1 MPDGQLSPLKKVDL
15 GDAPQITNVNAPA
28 PSAIPEQPVVPPLQ
42 LGNNPSMAPMM
53 AKPPAP
59 AYSNEVIANS
69 LNGSGAEQNNEDASK
84 GIKIIQNVLTD
95 PTPKNKLEAASH
107 IEQKNKLDK
116 EGHINTQTQWGGV
129 IASLL
134 NHDAMGA
141 WKYYNG
147 GPVRQEE
154 AYSPIYG
161 HAIKEFNANGWTGK
175 MYKKNADD
183 TLTQIDPNLIEKIK
197 DQGGYFQSKSDTAA
211 LQDARY
217 QGASEL
223 VKKAMTGL
231 PSVLMDQTELATKMA
246 GSMAEIVSGANK
258 IKQLVVKPG
267 NEFLNSIAQLPA
279 DVRSKLLSATNL
291 YVGFNKGASAGQGAG
306 ANNSATGQQTNANSV
321 GGSVGGAFGGG
332 GAVPAVPPSAGNPTG
347 APAIPS
353 GKGIGVDI
361 NGNLSSSASN
371 SNTSSAN
378 TTANAARTQSESQQT
393 QQSLQD
399 TINGFLGGKA
409 INADQFYDLQTYL
422 NLTNKIDQ
430 THDFLK
436 ANNLMAPGST
446 MLSTP
451 DPRLSGTQ
459 NAYILANE
467 ASKNASLASAYA
479 NYKAHLANITN
490 GMLPEPS
497 VIAAGFLDSKT
508 FEAINNHY
516 SENINNLKNGV
527 KEQKKHK
534 VGDIG
539 FDPMSNKPIIL
550 NNQGKWVYY
559 NE

>member
-1 MPDGQLSPLKKVDL
+1 
-15 GDAPQITNVNAPA
+15 
-28 PSAIPEQPVVPPLQ
+28 
-42 LGNNPSMAPMM
+42 
-53 AKPPAP
+53 
-59 AYSNEVIANS
+59 
-69 LNGSGAEQNNEDASK
+69 
-84 GIKIIQNVLTD
+84 
-95 PTPKNKLEAASH
+95 
-107 IEQKNKLDK
+107 
-116 EGHINTQTQWGGV
+116 
-129 IASLL
+129 
-134 NHDAMGA
+134 
-141 WKYYNG
+141 
-147 GPVRQEE
+147 
-154 AYSPIYG
+154 
-161 HAIKEFNANGWTGK
+161 
-175 MYKKNADD
+175 
-183 TLTQIDPNLIEKIK
+183 
-197 DQGGYFQSKSDTAA
+197 
-211 LQDARY
+211 
-217 QGASEL
+217 
-223 VKKAMTGL
+223 
-231 PSVLMDQTELATKMA
+231 MDQTELATKMA
-246 GSMAEIVSGANK
+246 GSMSEIVSGANK
-258 IKQLVVKPG
+258 LKQLVVKPG
-267 NEFLNSIAQLPA
+267 NDFLNSIAQLPSDA
-279 DVRSKLLSATNL
+279 RQKLLSATNL
-291 YVGFNKGASAGQGAG
+291 YVGFNKGASAGQAAG
-306 ANNSATGQQTNANSV
+306 ANNSATGQQTNANSL
-321 GGSVGGAFGGG
+321 GGSVGGSFGGG
-332 GAVPAVPPSAGNPTG
+332 GAVPAVPPSAGNPAG
-347 APAIPS
+347 SPAIPG

-371 SNTSSAN
+371 ANTSSAN

-393 QQSLQD
+393 QQALQD

-422 NLTNKIDQ
+422 NLTSKIDQ
-430 THDFLK
+430 THDYLK

-446 MLSTP
+446 MLSSP

-497 VIAAGFLDSKT
+497 EIAAGFLDSKT

>member
-15 GDAPQITNVNAPA
+15 GEAPQVTNVNAPA

-42 LGNNPSMAPMM
+42 LGNNPSMTPMM
-53 AKPPAP
+53 AKSPPP

-69 LNGSGAEQNNEDASK
+69 LTGSGAEQNNEDASK
-84 GIKIIQNVLTD
+84 GIKIIQNVLTN
-95 PTPKNKLEAASH
+95 PNPKNKLEAASH
-107 IEQKNKLDK
+107 IEEKNKLDK
-116 EGHINTQTQWGGV
+116 DGHINTQTQWGGV

-147 GPVRQEE
+147 GPTRLED

-161 HAIKEFNANGWTGK
+161 HAYKEFNANGTTGK
-175 MYKKNADD
+175 LYNRDG
-183 TLTQIDPNLIEKIK
+183 TPVDPTILAKIEKS
-197 DQGGYFQSKSDTAA
+197 GGYFQSKSDTSA
-211 LQDARY
+211 LQDAKY

-246 GSMAEIVSGANK
+246 GSMSEIVSGANK
-258 IKQLVVKPG
+258 LKQLVVKPG
-267 NEFLNSIAQLPA
+267 NDFLNSIAQLPSDA
-279 DVRSKLLSATNL
+279 RQKLLSATNL
-291 YVGFNKGASAGQGAG
+291 YVGFNKGASAGQAAG
-306 ANNSATGQQTNANSV
+306 ANNSATGQLTNANSL
-321 GGSVGGAFGGG
+321 GGSVGGSFGGG
-332 GAVPAVPPSAGNPTG
+332 GAVPAVPPSAGNPAG
-347 APAIPS
+347 SPAIP
-353 GKGIGVDI
+353 GVKGIGVDI

-371 SNTSSAN
+371 ANTSSAN

-393 QQSLQD
+393 QQALQD

-422 NLTNKIDQ
+422 NLTSKIDQ
-430 THDFLK
+430 THDYLK

-446 MLSTP
+446 MLSSP

-497 VIAAGFLDSKT
+497 EIAAGFLDSKT

>member
-15 GDAPQITNVNAPA
+15 GEAPQVTNVNAPA
-28 PSAIPEQPVVPPLQ
+28 PSAIPEQPVIPPLQ
-42 LGNNPSMAPMM
+42 LGSNPPMTPLM

-69 LNGSGAEQNNEDASK
+69 LTGSGAEQNNEDASK
-84 GIKIIQNVLTD
+84 GIKIIQNVLTN
-95 PTPKNKLEAASH
+95 PNPKNKLEAASH
-107 IEQKNKLDK
+107 IEEKNKLDK
-116 EGHINTQTQWGGV
+116 DGHINTQTQWGGV

-147 GPVRQEE
+147 GPTRVED

-161 HAIKEFNANGWTGK
+161 HAYKEFNANGTTGK
-175 MYKKNADD
+175 LYNRDG
-183 TLTQIDPNLIEKIK
+183 TPVDPTILAKIEKS
-197 DQGGYFQSKSDTAA
+197 GGYFQSKSDQSA
-211 LQDARY
+211 LNDAKY

-246 GSMAEIVSGANK
+246 GSMSEIVSGANK
-258 IKQLVVKPG
+258 LKQLVVKPG
-267 NEFLNSIAQLPA
+267 NDFLNSIAQLPS
-279 DVRSKLLSATNL
+279 DTRQKLLSATNL
-291 YVGFNKGASAGQGAG
+291 YVGFNKGASAGQAAG
-306 ANNSATGQQTNANSV
+306 ANNSATGQQTNANSL
-321 GGSVGGAFGGG
+321 GGSVGGSFGGG
-332 GAVPAVPPSAGNPTG
+332 GAVPAVPPSAGNPAG
-347 APAIPS
+347 SPAIPG

-371 SNTSSAN
+371 ANTSSAN

-393 QQSLQD
+393 QQALQD

-422 NLTNKIDQ
+422 NLTSKIDQ
-430 THDFLK
+430 THDYLK

-446 MLSTP
+446 MLSSP

-497 VIAAGFLDSKT
+497 EIAAGFLDSKT

>member
-15 GDAPQITNVNAPA
+15 GEAPQVTNVNAPA

-42 LGNNPSMAPMM
+42 LGNNPSMTPMM
-53 AKPPAP
+53 AKSPPP

-69 LNGSGAEQNNEDASK
+69 LTGSGAEQNNEDASK
-84 GIKIIQNVLTD
+84 GIKIIQNVLTN

-107 IEQKNKLDK
+107 IEEKNKLDK
-116 EGHINTQTQWGGV
+116 DGHINTQTQWGGV

-147 GPVRQEE
+147 GPTRVED

-161 HAIKEFNANGWTGK
+161 HAYKEFNANGTTGK
-175 MYKKNADD
+175 LYNRDG
-183 TLTQIDPNLIEKIK
+183 TPVDPAILAKIEKS
-197 DQGGYFQSKSDTAA
+197 GGYFQSKSDQSA
-211 LQDARY
+211 LNDAKY

-246 GSMAEIVSGANK
+246 GSMSEIVSGANK
-258 IKQLVVKPG
+258 LKQLVVKPG
-267 NEFLNSIAQLPA
+267 NDFLNSIAQLPSEA
-279 DVRSKLLSATNL
+279 RQKLLSATNL
-291 YVGFNKGASAGQGAG
+291 YVGFNKGASAGQAAG
-306 ANNSATGQQTNANSV
+306 ANNSATGQQTNANSL
-321 GGSVGGAFGGG
+321 GGSVGGSFGGG
-332 GAVPAVPPSAGNPTG
+332 GTVPAVPPSAGNPAG
-347 APAIPS
+347 SPAIP
-353 GKGIGVDI
+353 GVKGIGVDI

-371 SNTSSAN
+371 ANTSSAN

-393 QQSLQD
+393 QQALQD

-409 INADQFYDLQTYL
+409 INAEQFYDLQTYL
-422 NLTNKIDQ
+422 NLTSKIDQ
-430 THDFLK
+430 THDYLK

-446 MLSTP
+446 MLSSP

-497 VIAAGFLDSKT
+497 EIAAGFLDSKT

>member
-15 GDAPQITNVNAPA
+15 GDAPQVTNVNAPA

-59 AYSNEVIANS
+59 VYSNEVIANS
-69 LNGSGAEQNNEDASK
+69 LSGSGAEQNNEDASK
-84 GIKIIQNVLTD
+84 GIKIIQNVLTN

-107 IEQKNKLDK
+107 IEEKNKLDK
-116 EGHINTQTQWGGV
+116 DGHINTQTQWGGV
-129 IASLL
+129 FASLL

-147 GPVRQEE
+147 GPTRLED

-161 HAIKEFNANGWTGK
+161 HAYKEFNSVGTTGK
-175 MYKKNADD
+175 LYNLDG
-183 TLTQIDPNLIEKIK
+183 TPIDPAIINKIEKN
-197 DQGGYFQSKSDTAA
+197 GGYFQSKSDTAA

-267 NEFLNSIAQLPA
+267 NDFLNSIAQLPA
-279 DVRSKLLSATNL
+279 DDRKKLLSATNL

-347 APAIPS
+347 APAIPG

-393 QQSLQD
+393 QQALQD

-422 NLTNKIDQ
+422 NLTTKIDQ

-497 VIAAGFLDSKT
+497 EIAAGFLDSKT

-516 SENINNLKNGV
+516 SENINNIKNGV

>member
-15 GDAPQITNVNAPA
+15 GEAPQVTNVNAPA

-42 LGNNPSMAPMM
+42 LGNNPSMTPMM
-53 AKPPAP
+53 AKSPPP

-69 LNGSGAEQNNEDASK
+69 LTGSGAEQNNEDASK
-84 GIKIIQNVLTD
+84 GIKIIQNVLTN
-95 PTPKNKLEAASH
+95 PNPKNKLEAASH
-107 IEQKNKLDK
+107 IEEKNKLDK
-116 EGHINTQTQWGGV
+116 DGHINTQTQWGGV

-147 GPVRQEE
+147 GPTRVED

-161 HAIKEFNANGWTGK
+161 HAYKEFNANGTTGK
-175 MYKKNADD
+175 LYNRDG
-183 TLTQIDPNLIEKIK
+183 TPVDPAILAKIEKS
-197 DQGGYFQSKSDTAA
+197 GGYFQSKSDTSA
-211 LQDARY
+211 LQDAKY
-217 QGASEL
+217 LGASEL

-246 GSMAEIVSGANK
+246 GSMSEIVSGANK
-258 IKQLVVKPG
+258 LKQLVVKPG
-267 NEFLNSIAQLPA
+267 NDFLNSIAQLPSDA
-279 DVRSKLLSATNL
+279 RQKLLSATNL
-291 YVGFNKGASAGQGAG
+291 YVGFNKGASAGQAAG
-306 ANNSATGQQTNANSV
+306 ANNSATGQQTNANSL
-321 GGSVGGAFGGG
+321 GGSVGGSFGGG
-332 GAVPAVPPSAGNPTG
+332 GAVPAVPPSAGNPAG
-347 APAIPS
+347 SPAIPG

-371 SNTSSAN
+371 ANTSSAN

-393 QQSLQD
+393 QQALQD

-422 NLTNKIDQ
+422 NLTSKIDQ
-430 THDFLK
+430 THDYLK

-446 MLSTP
+446 MLSSP

-497 VIAAGFLDSKT
+497 EIAAGFLDSKT

>member
-15 GDAPQITNVNAPA
+15 GEAPQVTNVNAPA

-42 LGNNPSMAPMM
+42 LGNNPSMTPMM
-53 AKPPAP
+53 AKSPPP

-69 LNGSGAEQNNEDASK
+69 LTGSGAEQNNEDASK
-84 GIKIIQNVLTD
+84 GIKIIQNVLTN
-95 PTPKNKLEAASH
+95 PNPKNKLEAASH
-107 IEQKNKLDK
+107 IEEKNKLDK
-116 EGHINTQTQWGGV
+116 DGHINTQTQWGGV

-147 GPVRQEE
+147 GPTRLED

-161 HAIKEFNANGWTGK
+161 HAYKEFNANGTTGK
-175 MYKKNADD
+175 LYNRDG
-183 TLTQIDPNLIEKIK
+183 TPVDPTILAKIEKS
-197 DQGGYFQSKSDTAA
+197 GGYFQSKSDTSA
-211 LQDARY
+211 LQDAKY
-217 QGASEL
+217 LGASEL

-246 GSMAEIVSGANK
+246 GSMSEIVSGANK
-258 IKQLVVKPG
+258 LKQLVVKPG
-267 NEFLNSIAQLPA
+267 NDFLNSIAQLPSDA
-279 DVRSKLLSATNL
+279 RQKLLSATNL
-291 YVGFNKGASAGQGAG
+291 YVGFNKGASAGQAAG
-306 ANNSATGQQTNANSV
+306 ANNSATGQQTNANSL
-321 GGSVGGAFGGG
+321 GGSVGGSFGGG
-332 GAVPAVPPSAGNPTG
+332 GAVPAVPPSAGNPAG
-347 APAIPS
+347 SPAIP
-353 GKGIGVDI
+353 GVKGIGVDI

-371 SNTSSAN
+371 ANTSSAN

-393 QQSLQD
+393 QQALQD

-422 NLTNKIDQ
+422 NLTSKIDQ
-430 THDFLK
+430 THDYLK

-446 MLSTP
+446 MLSSP

-497 VIAAGFLDSKT
+497 EIAAGFLDSKT

>member
-15 GDAPQITNVNAPA
+15 GEAPQVTNVNAPA
-28 PSAIPEQPVVPPLQ
+28 PSAIPEQPVIPPLQ
-42 LGNNPSMAPMM
+42 LGSNPPMTPLM

-69 LNGSGAEQNNEDASK
+69 LTGSGAEQNNEDASK
-84 GIKIIQNVLTD
+84 GIKIIQNVLTN
-95 PTPKNKLEAASH
+95 PNPKNKLEAASH
-107 IEQKNKLDK
+107 IEEKNKLDK
-116 EGHINTQTQWGGV
+116 DGHINTQTQWGGV

-147 GPVRQEE
+147 GPTRVED

-161 HAIKEFNANGWTGK
+161 HAYKEFNANGTTGK
-175 MYKKNADD
+175 LYNRDG
-183 TLTQIDPNLIEKIK
+183 TPVDPTILAKIEKS
-197 DQGGYFQSKSDTAA
+197 GGYFQSKSDQSA
-211 LQDARY
+211 LNDAKY

-246 GSMAEIVSGANK
+246 GSMSEIVSGANK
-258 IKQLVVKPG
+258 LKQLVVKPG
-267 NEFLNSIAQLPA
+267 NDFLNSIAQLPS
-279 DVRSKLLSATNL
+279 DTRQKLLSATNL
-291 YVGFNKGASAGQGAG
+291 YVGFNKGASAGQAAG
-306 ANNSATGQQTNANSV
+306 ANNSATGQQTNANSL
-321 GGSVGGAFGGG
+321 GGSVGGSFGGG
-332 GAVPAVPPSAGNPTG
+332 GAVPAVPPSAGNPAG
-347 APAIPS
+347 SPAIPG

-371 SNTSSAN
+371 ANTSSAN

-393 QQSLQD
+393 QQALQD

-409 INADQFYDLQTYL
+409 INAEQFYDLQTYL
-422 NLTNKIDQ
+422 NLTSKIDQ
-430 THDFLK
+430 THDYLK

-446 MLSTP
+446 MLSSP

-497 VIAAGFLDSKT
+497 EIAAGFLDSKT

>member
-15 GDAPQITNVNAPA
+15 GEAPQVTNVNAPA

-42 LGNNPSMAPMM
+42 LGNNPSMTPMM
-53 AKPPAP
+53 AKSPPP

-69 LNGSGAEQNNEDASK
+69 LTGSGAEQNNEDASK
-84 GIKIIQNVLTD
+84 GIKIIQNVLTN

-107 IEQKNKLDK
+107 IEEKNKLDK
-116 EGHINTQTQWGGV
+116 DGHINTQTQWGGV

-147 GPVRQEE
+147 GPTRLED

-161 HAIKEFNANGWTGK
+161 HAYKEFNAVGTTGK
-175 MYKKNADD
+175 LYNRDG
-183 TLTQIDPNLIEKIK
+183 TPVDPAILAKIEKS
-197 DQGGYFQSKSDTAA
+197 GGYFQSKSDQSA
-211 LQDARY
+211 LNDARY
-217 QGASEL
+217 LGASEL

-246 GSMAEIVSGANK
+246 GSMSEIVSGANK
-258 IKQLVVKPG
+258 LKQLVVKPG
-267 NEFLNSIAQLPA
+267 NDFLNSIAQLPFNA
-279 DVRSKLLSATNL
+279 RQELLSATNL
-291 YVGFNKGASAGQGAG
+291 YVGFNKGASAGQAAG
-306 ANNSATGQQTNANSV
+306 ANNSATGQQTNANSL

-332 GAVPAVPPSAGNPTG
+332 GAVPAVPPSAGNPAG
-347 APAIPS
+347 SPAIPG

-371 SNTSSAN
+371 ANTSSAN

-393 QQSLQD
+393 QQALQD

-422 NLTNKIDQ
+422 NLTSKIDQ
-430 THDFLK
+430 THDYLK

-446 MLSTP
+446 MLSSP

-497 VIAAGFLDSKT
+497 EIAAGFLDSKT